1 MRTKF
6 ALISQKNQLKTDMKI
21 CVTGP
26 ELAGENFVRINYTQ
40 LIESALALKDVSFH
54 FLDLPGASAHASR
67 LIRTLS
73 PNASIVL
80 YISSEEVLHVT
91 ERDKDIMCLSETDA
105 LQRWRDSA
113 DFWIERWPMVHNLNT
128 LLANTN
134 DMPVDVVN
142 CVIQPIQRIQVP
154 VSPHALRL
162 IYDILEN
169 DAAERPESKKR
180 KLRHLSTPPA
190 SADNDMTASD
200 SFGPTTSDDDDNDT
214 LGQPQDEFDQRYGTD
229 EDVIRLPPWEIEQL
243 PSDADATVETED
255 LRQFVATPRGLMDT
269 KHYAKLST
277 LLLRQIMDTSGTQL
291 GGDEAKEHR
300 ELMTELYYLISMNR
314 VTVKSLMFGV
324 ASDQCW
330 YCGMAKTLKVSEH
343 LSINIDNLDRKKY
356 LFPHVFKALEKKA
369 TTSIGSNCAAL
380 VKQLST
386 AFRAINEARKDKQP
400 EMLWAHW
407 QRIHLSIDAVQKVLA
422 KNNKDKRC

>member
-1 MRTKF
+1 
-6 ALISQKNQLKTDMKI
+6 MKI

-40 LIESALALKDVSFH
+40 LIESALALKDASFH

-91 ERDKDIMCLSETDA
+91 ERDKDIVCLSETDA

-113 DFWIERWPMVHNLNT
+113 DFWIEQWPMVHNLNT

-214 LGQPQDEFDQRYGTD
+214 LGQPQDEFDERYGTD
-229 EDVIRLPPWEIEQL
+229 EDVIRLPPWTIDQL

-291 GGDEAKEHR
+291 GGAEVKEHR

-314 VTVKSLMFGV
+314 VIVKRLVLDV
-324 ASDQCW
+324 ASDRCW
-330 YCGMAKTLKVSEH
+330 YCGMVKTLSMSER
-343 LSINIDNLDRKKY
+343 LSINTDNLERKKH
-356 LFPHVFKALEKKA
+356 LFPHVFNALEKNVVTA
-369 TTSIGSNCAAL
+369 VGSTCAAL
-380 VKQLST
+380 VKELVT
-386 AFRAINEARKDKQP
+386 AFWAINEARKDKRP
-400 EMLWAHW
+400 EMLWAHYK
-407 QRIHLSIDAVQKVLA
+407 RIHLRIGAVQNVLA
-422 KNNKDKRC
+422 KNSKDKRC